1 MPLVEM
7 KDFNTLVDNNPLFD
21 QTVKNKQE
29 SYEKLVEMSRN
40 GDYSTVNLLNY
51 LYYQN
56 YYKLIGIDY
65 QDKQI
70 QVFLSKLISQEN

>member
-1 MPLVEM
+1 M

-51 LYYQN
+51 LYHQN